1 MSVGGQGIPLPPGE
15 RCVAHTDSG
24 PPCILRG
31 KVPASRLGIGLPS
44 DAWDRGRAPP
54 AGFCL
59 PQAHLLSFRKKRRPP
74 PNGRSLHT
82 RRGYFMWLSGSM
94 PHSTLAHGHP
104 SRRCRQPSA
113 GSPHQGGSAMPSSTA
128 VLGGPCAGPGSSFI
142 PVRMSLTP
150 RRNRRQAPRRH
161 GWACLRLGSQVP
173 FCIRRWFFF
182 GSIRPP
188 KTQP

>member
-24 PPCILRG
+24 PPVSSGGRFPLAAWESGSHLTRGTAAGLR
-31 KVPASRLGIGLPS
+31 RLGSACHRLIS
-44 DAWDRGRAPP
+44 
-54 AGFCL
+54 F
-59 PQAHLLSFRKKRRPP
+59 LSVKKRRPP

-82 RRGYFMWLSGSM
+82 RHGYFMWLSGGM

-128 VLGGPCAGPGSSFI
+128 VLGGPCAGPGSSFL

-161 GWACLRLGSQVP
+161 GRACLRLGSQVP